1 MSKKQWKVIIVDDDP
16 VVLTILHTV
25 FLREGWIVA
34 TAENGVC
41 GLRLIREQAP
51 DLVVLD
57 LMLPMLN
64 GWEICKLLRKENTI
78 PILMLTALDQEDQ
91 LIKGLQLGADDYV
104 TKPFS
109 PREVL
114 ARAQAILR
122 RTRPEK
128 HALQILDIGH
138 LCIDPIRHV
147 ASVAGEVLRL
157 TPAEFRILYHLA
169 QKKETVLTRQKIIE
183 LSSANGEL
191 TEGME
196 RTADAHIKNLRR
208 KLAMVSVNGLSIETV
223 RGVGYKMVVC

>member
-114 ARAQAILR
+114 AGR
-122 RTRPEK
+122 RRYYGGSGRKSLP
-128 HALQILDIGH
+128 
-138 LCIDPIRHV
+138 CN
-147 ASVAGEVLRL
+147 RL
-157 TPAEFRILYHLA
+157 TSVPFLLIR
-169 QKKETVLTRQKIIE
+169 TV
-183 LSSANGEL
+183 SSF
-191 TEGME
+191 
-196 RTADAHIKNLRR
+196 
-208 KLAMVSVNGLSIETV
+208 
-223 RGVGYKMVVC
+223 

>member
-78 PILMLTALDQEDQ
+78 PILMLTALDQEDH
-91 LIKGLQLGADDYV
+91 LIKGLQIGADDYV

-122 RTRPEK
+122 RTRAENFERKPLQAGALLIDSVRYAAYLGDE
-128 HALQILDIGH
+128 ALQ
-138 LCIDPIRHV
+138 
-147 ASVAGEVLRL
+147 L

-169 QKKETVLTRQKIIE
+169 LNKETVVTRQKILA
-183 LSSANGEL
+183 LSSCQGEL
-191 TEGME
+191 ADVMD

-208 KLAMVSVNGLSIETV
+208 KLAQLPGSGLTIETV
-223 RGVGYKMVVC
+223 RGIGYKLIFC